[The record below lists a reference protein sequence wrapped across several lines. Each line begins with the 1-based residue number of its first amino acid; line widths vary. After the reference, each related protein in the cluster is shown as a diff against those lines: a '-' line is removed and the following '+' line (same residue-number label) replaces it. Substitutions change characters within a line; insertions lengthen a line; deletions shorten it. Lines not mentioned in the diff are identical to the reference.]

1 MKRRSTAPMMTAKI
15 GYIVM
20 SALTVAAGIAFVAFP
35 ESALRTLTRALGAI
49 AVLFGAV
56 KIIGYF
62 SKDLYRLAFQ
72 FDLEFGVVMIA
83 AGAVMML
90 HPSFSITM
98 LATAVGLLTVF
109 DGLFKARIALDAK
122 RFGLPLWWV
131 ITALGMISFA
141 AGLALVIR
149 PAESVAVMSAILG
162 ATLIC
167 DGALNF
173 AVALEAVK
181 IVKNQYP
188 DIIDPEYDE
197 KEDIDK

>member
-1 MKRRSTAPMMTAKI
+1 MMTAKI

-197 KEDIDK
+197 KEDNDK

>member
-1 MKRRSTAPMMTAKI
+1 MMTAKI

>member
-35 ESALRTLTRALGAI
+35 VSALRTLTRALGAI

>member
-1 MKRRSTAPMMTAKI
+1 MMTAKI

-35 ESALRTLTRALGAI
+35 VSALRTLTRALGAI